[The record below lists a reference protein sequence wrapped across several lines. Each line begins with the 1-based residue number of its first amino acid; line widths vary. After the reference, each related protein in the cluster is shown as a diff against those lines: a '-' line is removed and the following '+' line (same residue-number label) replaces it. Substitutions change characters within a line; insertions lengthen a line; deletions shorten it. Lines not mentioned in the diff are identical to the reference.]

1 MVRTPPKNGGAHLDN
16 APHGTGWRR
25 PRRRCE
31 AFPMAIRTSP
41 GTTRPFLDLGIP
53 ENRLGCMSGTH
64 ASCGTIRVARTAM
77 ATRFE
82 VVLHGARPEAL
93 RAAAEEALDEIE
105 AVESWLSPY
114 RPESELARLHR
125 LGVAQPLRVD
135 PRLLRFLLLAKEYSR
150 RTEGLFDPTL
160 GPLVRAWGFQG
171 GMPVSPDE
179 SAISK
184 ARALVGWNQ
193 FDIDE
198 AAGTIQLARP
208 GVEFH
213 PGAMGKG
220 FALDRAVEILR
231 DAGIENA
238 LIHGGTSTVC
248 ALGSPV
254 DADGW
259 DISLPMPPVGRARAW
274 PDGKPPRITLRDTTL
289 SVSAIWGRPDAP
301 ISHILDPRT
310 GEPANGLA
318 LAAVV
323 ADSATDSDVWSTALL
338 VGGPQIMSD
347 RRRARWWCLEADQD
361 PCAPT

>member
-1 MVRTPPKNGGAHLDN
+1 MPN
-16 APHGTGWRR
+16 
-25 PRRRCE
+25 
-31 AFPMAIRTSP
+31 RTSP

-53 ENRLGCMSGTH
+53 ENRLVSMSGTH

-82 VVLHGARPEAL
+82 VVLHGPRPEAL

-114 RPESELARLHR
+114 RPDSELTRLHR
-125 LGVAQPLRVD
+125 LGAAHPLRVD
-135 PRLLRFLLLAKEYSR
+135 PRLLRFLQLAKQYSL
-150 RTEGLFDPTL
+150 RTHGLFDPTL

-171 GMPVSPDE
+171 GMPVSPDA
-179 SAISK
+179 SAISN

-193 FDIDE
+193 FNIDE
-198 AAGTIQLARP
+198 SAGTIQLARP

-220 FALDRAVEILR
+220 YALDRAVNILR
-231 DAGIENA
+231 DAGVENA
-238 LIHGGTSTVC
+238 LIHGGTSSVC
-248 ALGSPV
+248 ALGTPP

-259 DISLPMPPVGRARAW
+259 DISLPMPPDGSARAW
-274 PDGKPPRITLRDTTL
+274 PDGKPPRITLRDNTL

-301 ISHILDPRT
+301 ISHILDPRS
-310 GEPANGLA
+310 GEPARGLA

-323 ADSATDSDVWSTALL
+323 GVSATDSDVWSTALL
-338 VGGPQIMSD
+338 VGGPQIMTD
-347 RRRARWWCLEADQD
+347 QTWAHWWCLEANGASH
-361 PCAPT
+361 AP

>member
-1 MVRTPPKNGGAHLDN
+1 
-16 APHGTGWRR
+16 
-25 PRRRCE
+25 
-31 AFPMAIRTSP
+31 
-41 GTTRPFLDLGIP
+41 
-53 ENRLGCMSGTH
+53 MSGTH

-82 VVLHGARPEAL
+82 VVLHGTRPEAL

-125 LGVAQPLRVD
+125 MGVAKPLRVD
-135 PRLLRFLLLAKEYSR
+135 PRLLRFLLIAKEYSL
-150 RTEGLFDPTL
+150 RTGGLFDPTL

-171 GMPVSPDE
+171 GMPVSPDK

-193 FDIDE
+193 FEIDE
-198 AAGTIQLARP
+198 DAGTIQLAHS

-220 FALDRAVEILR
+220 YALDRAVNILR
-231 DAGIENA
+231 EAGIENA
-238 LIHGGTSTVC
+238 LIHGGTSSVC
-248 ALGSPV
+248 ALGSPP

-259 DISLPMPPVGRARAW
+259 DVSLPMPPTGSACTW
-274 PDGKPPRITLRDTTL
+274 PGGKPPRITLRETSL

-310 GEPANGLA
+310 GEPACGFA
-318 LAAVV
+318 MAAVV
-323 ADSATDSDVWSTALL
+323 GESSTDSDVWSTALL
-338 VGGPQIMSD
+338 VGGPQIMTGQGW
-347 RRRARWWCLEADQD
+347 ARWWCLDSG
-361 PCAPT
+361 